1 MLKEHPKGLLVAF
14 FSNMGERFGFYT
26 MMGIL
31 VYFLQARYGL
41 AADNAGLIYSIFYAS
56 IYGLALVGGLIADR
70 TRNYKGVINIG
81 IITMFIGY
89 ILMAVP
95 RMGLPITV
103 LGLFTIAFG
112 NGLFKGNLQAVV
124 GQMYDE
130 PKYSKLRDS
139 AFTIFYMGINIGA
152 FFAPT
157 AARAIRNWYL
167 KFNGL
172 GSDSGLPSLCH
183 QYLGGTLT
191 DTANFE
197 QLANIANGGAPV
209 TDLTAF
215 ANKYINV
222 FSTGYNFAFGIAAV
236 AMLISLIVYKIW
248 NSKLP
253 DVRKQKEEAAKRGEP
268 EVKVPLMSK
277 EVEKQRLIALG
288 LVFLVVIFFWM
299 SFHQNGLT
307 MSLFARDY
315 TVKAVDTISYV
326 FFDIIS
332 FLGIIGVVIGLV
344 LLLKKNSAK
353 VKGIGALLVVVC
365 GCLTY
370 YKYQGFAQNN
380 TIEPELFQHFNPIFI
395 VFLTPI
401 VLAFFAFLRKRD
413 KEPTT
418 PKKIGIGMILAAV
431 AFALLLIGSLK
442 LSSPVSLNQGPS
454 PERVSHFWLIGTYF
468 IITIAELFLSPMGI
482 SFVSKVAPPRL
493 QGLAQGGWLAATAI
507 GNQLLFV
514 GTVLWSRVELWQVWG
529 IFILCCLASATFIFS
544 VLKKLE
550 KAAAS
555 K

>member
-81 IITMFIGY
+81 IITMFAGY

-95 RMGLPITV
+95 RLGLPITI

-124 GQMYDE
+124 GQMYDH

-152 FFAPT
+152 FFAPS
-157 AARAIRNWYL
+157 AAKAIRNWYL
-167 KFNGL
+167 SINGL
-172 GSDSGLPSLCH
+172 GYNSGLPSLCH
-183 QYLGGTLT
+183 QYLDGTLVNPET
-191 DTANFE
+191 FQ
-197 QLANIANGGAPV
+197 QLADAANGSPV
-209 TDLTAF
+209 ADLSAF
-215 ANKYINV
+215 AERYINA
-222 FSTGYNFAFGIAAV
+222 FSTGFNLAFGIAAA
-236 AMLISLIVYKIW
+236 AMLISLIVYRVW
-248 NSKLP
+248 NKKLP
-253 DVRKQKEEAAKRGEP
+253 DVRKEEEEAKRNGEP
-268 EVKVPLMSK
+268 AVKVPQMSK

-315 TVKAVDTISYV
+315 TVQNVDALSFM
-326 FFDIIS
+326 FFDIIA
-332 FLGIIGVVIGLV
+332 FLGVIGVIIGLV
-344 LLLKKNSAK
+344 LLVRKNSAK
-353 VKGIGALLVVVC
+353 VKSLAALLVAGC
-365 GCLTY
+365 GYLSWV
-370 YKYQGFAQNN
+370 KYQAFDSSN

-413 KEPTT
+413 MEPTT

-431 AFALLLIGSLK
+431 AFVLLLVGSLG
-442 LSSPVSLNQGPS
+442 LPSPSDLNQGPS
-454 PERVSHFWLIGTYF
+454 PDRVSHFWLIGTYF

-493 QGLAQGGWLAATAI
+493 QGLAQGGWLAATAL

-550 KAAAS
+550 RAAAS

>member
-81 IITMFIGY
+81 IITMFAGY

-95 RMGLPITV
+95 RLGLPITI

-124 GQMYDE
+124 GQMYDH

-152 FFAPT
+152 FFAPS
-157 AARAIRNWYL
+157 AAKAIRNWYL
-167 KFNGL
+167 SINGL
-172 GSDSGLPSLCH
+172 GYNSGLPSLCH
-183 QYLGGTLT
+183 QYLDGTLVNPET
-191 DTANFE
+191 FQ
-197 QLANIANGGAPV
+197 QLADAANGSPV
-209 TDLTAF
+209 ADLSAF
-215 ANKYINV
+215 AERYINA
-222 FSTGYNFAFGIAAV
+222 FSTGFNLAFGIAAA
-236 AMLISLIVYKIW
+236 AMLISLIVYRVW
-248 NSKLP
+248 NKKLP
-253 DVRKQKEEAAKRGEP
+253 DVRKEEEEAKRNGEP
-268 EVKVPLMSK
+268 AVKVPQMSK

-315 TVKAVDTISYV
+315 TVQNVDALSFM
-326 FFDIIS
+326 FFDIIA
-332 FLGIIGVVIGLV
+332 FLGVIGVIIGLV
-344 LLLKKNSAK
+344 LLVRKNSAK
-353 VKGIGALLVVVC
+353 VKSLAVLLVAGC
-365 GCLTY
+365 GYLSWV
-370 YKYQGFAQNN
+370 KYQAFDSSN

-413 KEPTT
+413 MEPTT

-431 AFALLLIGSLK
+431 AFVLLLVGSLG
-442 LSSPVSLNQGPS
+442 LPSPSDLNQGPS
-454 PERVSHFWLIGTYF
+454 PDRVSHFWLIGTYF

-493 QGLAQGGWLAATAI
+493 QGLAQGGWLAATAL

-550 KAAAS
+550 RAAAS